1 MSEQEQEL
9 STEEEKAR
17 SVAGVGILVAAF
29 PEENAGEEALKALKQ
44 ARKQRQIYFEDAA
57 VIRQDAEGGV
67 HYHETGDMS
76 TGKGAGAGAIVG
88 GVIGILGGPAG
99 IVIGAGAGAL
109 IGGALAHGDAGFDDK
124 GLEQLGVA
132 LKPGTSAVALVTSGA
147 FLHELR
153 RQADDAQLREALGN
167 IGAELSARLEE
178 GKSVALGMALTEE
191 GIAVQEVAADD
202 KTAEVIGIVVTE
214 DGVLAGEAVVTEEGA
229 AYAVAAT
236 DGEAV
241 EYEVGTTTEDAAAV
255 EHGVVTEEGAV
266 VAGAA
271 VTEDEEVAGA
281 AVITPVEEDAAAEE
295 EKDKE

>member
-1 MSEQEQEL
+1 MSEQEQE
-9 STEEEKAR
+9 KA
-17 SVAGVGILVAAF
+17 VAGVGILVAAF
-29 PEENAGEEALKALKQ
+29 PDENAGEEALKALKQ
-44 ARKQRQIYFEDAA
+44 ARKKRQVYFEDAA

-88 GVIGILGGPAG
+88 GLIGILGGPAG

-109 IGGALAHGDAGFDDK
+109 VGGAFAHGDAGFADE

-132 LKPGTSAVALVTSGA
+132 LKPDTSAVALVTSGA
-147 FLHELR
+147 FLHAVR
-153 RQADDAQLREALGN
+153 KQADDAQLREALGN
-167 IGAELSARLEE
+167 IGSELSARLDE
-178 GKSVALGMALTEE
+178 GKSVALGMVLTEE
-191 GIAVQEVAADD
+191 GIAVQEVAANNEV
-202 KTAEVIGIVVTE
+202 AEVIGVVVTE
-214 DGVLAGEAVVTEEGA
+214 DGVLAGEAVATEEGA

-241 EYEVGTTTEDAAAV
+241 EYEVGAATEDAAAV

-266 VAGAA
+266 IAGAA
-271 VTEDEEVAGA
+271 ATEDEEVAGV
-281 AVITPVEEDAAAEE
+281 AVVTPVEEEAEDQ